1 MAPLTRAQRHVYFDD
16 NIDLEP
22 QDEQITLSVDGRRG
36 TLAGLNLSP
45 RKRPRTHKV
54 EEADPQLQGWMPFP
68 EDDAEELDAIASTIS
83 SFDVILDEELTKR
96 KRYNS
101 DDPML
106 MWKRIAPVFL
116 EELARHDG
124 LGGRAH
130 CKLCLAP
137 ITETDHRVVSKKSML
152 GVPSIRCKNGPDSSG
167 PEVSLYH
174 RKTSGEGVNGLGE
187 LHQLGH
193 DGDVCPFPGARRA
206 MVVIDMNGIY
216 NVDVQYCDCNN
227 TNGTDTVEQL
237 LRNCWYPATVVSP
250 ATCATFAVL
259 EHFRLLRALGN
270 VTTHDFICALERQ
283 QDPTQ
288 TEDTPDRYKAFGRMA
303 RQYDF
308 LKRMKRAGRAH
319 EPGGMVSTKPGG
331 LAVLCWACP
340 DEGRNLP
347 EGWQNVKEQNKY
359 LYKLML
365 SIDANFRL
373 KNRLRAN
380 ERDDPSL
387 GPGLGYFVE
396 STAYKEHL
404 KNYVAEKDASSVL
417 VNDNYTNQVQVSSCV
432 AFAALLQK
440 ETRLTTGLRVSGVA
454 GCKGERYANVDWIVA
469 CTLWMEKLLSYG
481 FAYDIICQ
489 WMVNFFQRIEKIR
502 KGNADTSNLATEFE
516 NVDIQFGLPVWHAG
530 AHELQCRAQLALAY
544 LLGIGKTDGEAMER
558 VWASLNPASW
568 ATKEMGEGARLDVL
582 EDRID
587 QLNFEKNIHLGKC
600 PIYEISNFALTMFA
614 QERHLL
620 GRLIVAISER
630 RVQGIE
636 FAEFDKSISSKKRKE
651 WKSRMDAWYKDPTSN
666 ASPFVIVGGQEDG
679 PSERQIVDELKKAEV
694 EEARAGHAPLL
705 EGTKTVVA
713 FIKAGLQLQHIQRKI
728 QATLKSKTLTADRA
742 SQVQELRVSFLKQ
755 LRSFQ
760 HLQLTYMPGIETLRE
775 ADDAKRDVN
784 EPESRSITPLALS
797 KQKPEFGVGNQPRSG
812 FMEQMG
818 QERHAASR
826 TPAELR
832 TGFLGFGMGPTKA
845 ARFMIQFGSSGLK
858 ARARKQRWEEE
869 VELLR
874 EEMKRVLR
882 SLRWTQNQWQVRA
895 DRQRDD
901 VNMHVAA
908 GLRAY
913 ALRQVDIHRRMAERF
928 YSEWGRSLANAV
940 RAVVKEDEGVLDGA
954 FDGLTDNDMQI
965 L

>member
-1 MAPLTRAQRHVYFDD
+1 
-16 NIDLEP
+16 
-22 QDEQITLSVDGRRG
+22 
-36 TLAGLNLSP
+36 
-45 RKRPRTHKV
+45 
-54 EEADPQLQGWMPFP
+54 
-68 EDDAEELDAIASTIS
+68 
-83 SFDVILDEELTKR
+83 
-96 KRYNS
+96 
-101 DDPML
+101 
-106 MWKRIAPVFL
+106 
-116 EELARHDG
+116 
-124 LGGRAH
+124 
-130 CKLCLAP
+130 
-137 ITETDHRVVSKKSML
+137 
-152 GVPSIRCKNGPDSSG
+152 
-167 PEVSLYH
+167 
-174 RKTSGEGVNGLGE
+174 
-187 LHQLGH
+187 
-193 DGDVCPFPGARRA
+193 
-206 MVVIDMNGIY
+206 
-216 NVDVQYCDCNN
+216 
-227 TNGTDTVEQL
+227 
-237 LRNCWYPATVVSP
+237 
-250 ATCATFAVL
+250 
-259 EHFRLLRALGN
+259 
-270 VTTHDFICALERQ
+270 
-283 QDPTQ
+283 
-288 TEDTPDRYKAFGRMA
+288 
-303 RQYDF
+303 
-308 LKRMKRAGRAH
+308 
-319 EPGGMVSTKPGG
+319 
-331 LAVLCWACP
+331 
-340 DEGRNLP
+340 
-347 EGWQNVKEQNKY
+347 
-359 LYKLML
+359 ML
-365 SIDANFRL
+365 SIDANFCL

-454 GCKGERYANVDWIVA
+454 GCVCSRHGLVRRRGLGDLQKGERYANVDWIVA

-600 PIYEISNFALTMFA
+600 PIYEISNFALT
-614 QERHLL
+614 
-620 GRLIVAISER
+620 I
-630 RVQGIE
+630 
-636 FAEFDKSISSKKRKE
+636 KKRKE

-784 EPESRSITPLALS
+784 EPECQPEYIKLYLPSDLTAEQRGQLHLSRVIETEARVRCGQCADALVTLRTHLYAQMHMIWFRDRHMVGQRARTRSATLMSRLAEAIARIVAAYRANQAAIVAL
-797 KQKPEFGVGNQPRSG
+797 KGPGFAPEFKRLNDEDINCRWVKKDTQRAEHPPR
-812 FMEQMG
+812 
-818 QERHAASR
+818 
-826 TPAELR
+826 LR

-845 ARFMIQFGSSGLK
+845 ARFMI
-858 ARARKQRWEEE
+858 QRWEEE